1 MISTLE
7 TTGSLNR
14 DPITAEHGA
23 STVSERYGFIS
34 TRSLLDNL
42 ASEGFT
48 PRSVQAARV
57 IKPERQGYQKHI
69 VRLRHESLMPK
80 VGDHVPEIV
89 LINSH
94 DARSPLHMVLGI
106 FRYICTNGLVTGE
119 ATFAHTFVHRDISL
133 SAVNEA
139 AITLARSVPQMTERI
154 AQMQCR
160 KMSQTETA
168 RFVSAAARLRWDE
181 NDKIRSQAAVS
192 LERPRR
198 YEDGTENTLW
208 HVYNRVQE
216 NMVKGTR
223 HFRRLTGITKDVQV
237 NKGLWNLAAG
247 FLN

>member
-1 MISTLE
+1 MH
-7 TTGSLNR
+7 
-14 DPITAEHGA
+14 PVTAEHGA

-42 ASEGFT
+42 ATEGFT
-48 PRSVQAARV
+48 PRSIQAARV
-57 IKPERQGYQKHI
+57 IKPERHGYQKHI
-69 VRLRHESLMPK
+69 VRLRHQSLMPK

-133 SAVNEA
+133 PAVNEA

-154 AQMQCR
+154 EQMQCR
-160 KMSQTETA
+160 KMSKTETA
-168 RFVSAAARLRWDE
+168 RFVKEATSLRWED
-181 NDKIRSQAAVS
+181 NDNMRSQAAVA

-198 YEDGTENTLW
+198 YEDGTDNTLW

-223 HFRRLTGITKDVQV
+223 HFRRLTGITKDVNV
-237 NKGLWNLAAG
+237 NKGLWNLAAS
-247 FLN
+247 FLNN